1 VHLDVWV
8 VCVHECV
15 CAHAC
20 VRLCVR
26 VCVGA
31 LYFVFGWFA
40 QVTHAALSKNLNVS
54 LLWS

>member
-1 VHLDVWV
+1 MHLDVWV